1 MLLYLFIFPQVRN
14 IYNNIK
20 ENRMNDNR
28 TNYKSSLEIL
38 KDLPELRPLD
48 LDYLCRNKFV
58 EYISQGRGIPR
69 MIHKD
74 SIKIIEA
81 FLNRRRDRNESK

>member
-1 MLLYLFIFPQVRN
+1 MINEISPKFI
-14 IYNNIK
+14 
-20 ENRMNDNR
+20 
-28 TNYKSSLEIL
+28 SSLEIL
-38 KDLPELRPLD
+38 NNHPELRPLD

-58 EYISQGRGIPR
+58 EYVSQGRGIPR

>member
-1 MLLYLFIFPQVRN
+1 
-14 IYNNIK
+14 
-20 ENRMNDNR
+20 MNDNR

-69 MIHKD
+69 MIHKN
-74 SIKIIEA
+74 SIKIIEG
-81 FLNRRRDRNESK
+81 FLSRRKSRNA

>member
-1 MLLYLFIFPQVRN
+1 MINEISPKFI
-14 IYNNIK
+14 
-20 ENRMNDNR
+20 
-28 TNYKSSLEIL
+28 SSLEIL
-38 KDLPELRPLD
+38 NNHPELRPLD

-58 EYISQGRGIPR
+58 EYVSQGRGIPR
-69 MIHKD
+69 KIHKD

>member
-1 MLLYLFIFPQVRN
+1 MINEISPKFI
-14 IYNNIK
+14 
-20 ENRMNDNR
+20 
-28 TNYKSSLEIL
+28 SSLEIL

-69 MIHKD
+69 MIHKN
-74 SIKIIEA
+74 SIKIIEG
-81 FLNRRRDRNESK
+81 FLSRRKSRNA